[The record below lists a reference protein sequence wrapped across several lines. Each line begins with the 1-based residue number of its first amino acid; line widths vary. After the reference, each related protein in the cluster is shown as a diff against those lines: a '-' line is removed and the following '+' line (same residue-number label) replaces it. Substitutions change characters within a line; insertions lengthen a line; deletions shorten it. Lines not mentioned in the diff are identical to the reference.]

1 MQRCWSASRT
11 LPNKQGKVFPVGL
24 LGGRTGRVCRR
35 QGAQGSKAV
44 VALGAGAGA
53 GGPGLPHAAS
63 NLPYPI
69 SCVLR
74 TFPVSP
80 ESTGLP
86 HCLFWQPGDSSWPRV
101 DVRFESLSRFQG
113 PCTHACLR
121 APLSGLLT
129 RHAHAHAHARAEA
142 HLHACRP
149 IRLHAARR
157 LCFQEKG
164 FFTCAPLA
172 PLPQPVVRVLV
183 LASDTAAFRPPGLA
197 SLPSAFDCLTAG
209 STQARRHF
217 PWSSPTKRR
226 GISS

>member
-1 MQRCWSASRT
+1 M
-11 LPNKQGKVFPVGL
+11 
-24 LGGRTGRVCRR
+24 CRR

-44 VALGAGAGA
+44 VALRAGA

-129 RHAHAHAHARAEA
+129 RHAHAHARAEA

-164 FFTCAPLA
+164 FLPAPLS
-172 PLPQPVVRVLV
+172 PRSRSPSCESLFSPRIL
-183 LASDTAAFRPPGLA
+183 
-197 SLPSAFDCLTAG
+197 LPSARLGWLLSQLPLTAG
-209 STQARRHF
+209 PREAHRHDVISLGPLSPSGEESQAVWGLAVLELTCPFLPMSRALQC
-217 PWSSPTKRR
+217 PQ
-226 GISS
+226 